1 MKSYQKIENITSLY
15 KPYKKTISSDNTNK
29 RKGNVSPINTNQIK
43 ETKKTIKFSKSSI
56 NCTLQKNDGEITR
69 IKRHNSN
76 IQVVSN
82 HKNIND
88 RRTNENNN
96 NKQKY
101 LKQIVDR
108 VEKYMEN
115 KNDMNQRINSF
126 KKYSQ
131 LQEKNENKE
140 RNKNINS
147 GQSAHNLNL
156 NSFNKYNQR
165 INITNKINKISI
177 NVNINNN
184 ETDENNIKTERSI
197 KYTNSNN
204 NKNVK
209 ERRSLEHKNNYSFY
223 ISGSLNR
230 HNDNKKNE
238 NKKSQIKH
246 NRIYSMK
253 AGSIKD
259 LNKIENK
266 FVGQANKEKTT
277 LYNSYIRNTSKY
289 NKGDINTEDNKTR
302 KSFDNIVSR
311 KDNNNIIPTNKRKNN
326 HYVYESKNIT
336 KDKKEESKI
345 ATFPQNK
352 NSNKIFGPETKKEK
366 AIKKIKKNKREIK
379 KNVNSR

>member
-1 MKSYQKIENITSLY
+1 MKSYQKIENTTSLY

-88 RRTNENNN
+88 RRNNENNN

-101 LKQIVDR
+101 IKQIVDR

-147 GQSAHNLNL
+147 GQSAYNI

-238 NKKSQIKH
+238 NQKSQIKH

-302 KSFDNIVSR
+302 KSFDNIV
-311 KDNNNIIPTNKRKNN
+311 
-326 HYVYESKNIT
+326 
-336 KDKKEESKI
+336 
-345 ATFPQNK
+345 
-352 NSNKIFGPETKKEK
+352 
-366 AIKKIKKNKREIK
+366 
-379 KNVNSR
+379 

>member
-1 MKSYQKIENITSLY
+1 MKSYQKIENIASIY

-29 RKGNVSPINTNQIK
+29 IKGNVSPIKTNQIK

-108 VEKYMEN
+108 VEQYMEN

-209 ERRSLEHKNNYSFY
+209 ERRSL
-223 ISGSLNR
+223 
-230 HNDNKKNE
+230 
-238 NKKSQIKH
+238 
-246 NRIYSMK
+246 
-253 AGSIKD
+253 AC
-259 LNKIENK
+259 
-266 FVGQANKEKTT
+266 
-277 LYNSYIRNTSKY
+277 
-289 NKGDINTEDNKTR
+289 
-302 KSFDNIVSR
+302 
-311 KDNNNIIPTNKRKNN
+311 PTNLFSILFKSLILPAFI
-326 HYVYESKNIT
+326 E
-336 KDKKEESKI
+336 
-345 ATFPQNK
+345 
-352 NSNKIFGPETKKEK
+352 
-366 AIKKIKKNKREIK
+366 
-379 KNVNSR
+379 